1 MEIDFYVQSQ
11 AFMYSLLLGAALG
24 ILYGAF
30 KFIRTAFLSTKPAVI
45 ISDIAFMIV
54 ASLALFFY
62 SLAML
67 YGYVRIYVVFGALCG
82 FAAYRFSLGKLI
94 SRIYCPI
101 INALNVAN
109 KKIRTK
115 FKKITEK
122 LLKIGNNILY
132 NIGKKIDTFRNKQKG
147 LSVRK
152 RLRRVMKTKKRKP
165 QINPESNAETATIK
179 EIEPKK
185 KKRGRYILLYLAI
198 IGFAFYAVITIV
210 NQNIQ
215 IADKKAE
222 LDEINKQIN
231 VVEIQIK
238 YLDKVKSYS
247 GEQLKEYIE
256 KIAKNEMGYV
266 SEGERIFYNVSGE

>member
-11 AFMYSLLLGAALG
+11 AFLYSLLLGAALG

-101 INALNVAN
+101 INAINVIIQ
-109 KKIRTK
+109 KIKTK
-115 FKKITEK
+115 FKKITKK
-122 LLKIGNNILY
+122 LLKSSNNILY
-132 NIGKKIDTFRNKQKG
+132 NMSKKIDTFRNKRIG

-152 RLRRVMKTKKRKP
+152 KVKA
-165 QINPESNAETATIK
+165 SNEKGKEETA
-179 EIEPKK
+179 
-185 KKRGRYILLYLAI
+185 
-198 IGFAFYAVITIV
+198 
-210 NQNIQ
+210 
-215 IADKKAE
+215 D
-222 LDEINKQIN
+222 
-231 VVEIQIK
+231 
-238 YLDKVKSYS
+238 
-247 GEQLKEYIE
+247 
-256 KIAKNEMGYV
+256 
-266 SEGERIFYNVSGE
+266 

>member
-11 AFMYSLLLGAALG
+11 AFLYSILLGVALG
-24 ILYGAF
+24 ILYGSF

-101 INALNVAN
+101 INALNVVN

-132 NIGKKIDTFRNKQKG
+132 NIDKKIDTFRNKQKG

-152 RLRRVMKTKKRKP
+152 
-165 QINPESNAETATIK
+165 
-179 EIEPKK
+179 
-185 KKRGRYILLYLAI
+185 
-198 IGFAFYAVITIV
+198 
-210 NQNIQ
+210 
-215 IADKKAE
+215 
-222 LDEINKQIN
+222 
-231 VVEIQIK
+231 
-238 YLDKVKSYS
+238 KVKASN
-247 GEQLKEYIE
+247 ENEKE
-256 KIAKNEMGYV
+256 KTAD
-266 SEGERIFYNVSGE
+266 

>member
-1 MEIDFYVQSQ
+1 MEIDFYVQSR
-11 AFMYSLLLGAALG
+11 AFLYSLWLGVALG

-132 NIGKKIDTFRNKQKG
+132 NIDKKIDTFRNKQKG

-152 RLRRVMKTKKRKP
+152 
-165 QINPESNAETATIK
+165 
-179 EIEPKK
+179 
-185 KKRGRYILLYLAI
+185 
-198 IGFAFYAVITIV
+198 
-210 NQNIQ
+210 
-215 IADKKAE
+215 
-222 LDEINKQIN
+222 
-231 VVEIQIK
+231 
-238 YLDKVKSYS
+238 KVKASN
-247 GEQLKEYIE
+247 ENEKE
-256 KIAKNEMGYV
+256 KTAD
-266 SEGERIFYNVSGE
+266 

>member
-24 ILYGAF
+24 ILYGVF
-30 KFIRTAFLSTKPAVI
+30 KFIRTAFLSTKTAVI

-82 FAAYRFSLGKLI
+82 FTAYRFSLGKLI

-152 RLRRVMKTKKRKP
+152 
-165 QINPESNAETATIK
+165 
-179 EIEPKK
+179 
-185 KKRGRYILLYLAI
+185 
-198 IGFAFYAVITIV
+198 
-210 NQNIQ
+210 
-215 IADKKAE
+215 
-222 LDEINKQIN
+222 
-231 VVEIQIK
+231 
-238 YLDKVKSYS
+238 KVKASN
-247 GEQLKEYIE
+247 ENEKE
-256 KIAKNEMGYV
+256 KTAD
-266 SEGERIFYNVSGE
+266 

>member
-11 AFMYSLLLGAALG
+11 AFLYSLLLGAALG

-67 YGYVRIYVVFGALCG
+67 YSYVRIYVVFGALCG

-132 NIGKKIDTFRNKQKG
+132 NIDKKIDTFRNKQKG

-152 RLRRVMKTKKRKP
+152 
-165 QINPESNAETATIK
+165 
-179 EIEPKK
+179 
-185 KKRGRYILLYLAI
+185 
-198 IGFAFYAVITIV
+198 
-210 NQNIQ
+210 
-215 IADKKAE
+215 
-222 LDEINKQIN
+222 
-231 VVEIQIK
+231 
-238 YLDKVKSYS
+238 KVKASN
-247 GEQLKEYIE
+247 ENEKE
-256 KIAKNEMGYV
+256 KTAD
-266 SEGERIFYNVSGE
+266 

>member
-1 MEIDFYVQSQ
+1 MEIDFYVQSR
-11 AFMYSLLLGAALG
+11 AFLYSLLLGVALG

-101 INALNVAN
+101 NALNVAN

-132 NIGKKIDTFRNKQKG
+132 NIGKKIYTFRNKQKG

-152 RLRRVMKTKKRKP
+152 KVKA
-165 QINPESNAETATIK
+165 SNEN
-179 EIEPKK
+179 EKK
-185 KKRGRYILLYLAI
+185 K
-198 IGFAFYAVITIV
+198 T
-210 NQNIQ
+210 
-215 IADKKAE
+215 AD
-222 LDEINKQIN
+222 
-231 VVEIQIK
+231 
-238 YLDKVKSYS
+238 
-247 GEQLKEYIE
+247 
-256 KIAKNEMGYV
+256 
-266 SEGERIFYNVSGE
+266 

>member
-11 AFMYSLLLGAALG
+11 AFLYSLLLGAALG

-101 INALNVAN
+101 INAINVAN

-147 LSVRK
+147 LTIRK
-152 RLRRVMKTKKRKP
+152 KVK
-165 QINPESNAETATIK
+165 ESNENEK
-179 EIEPKK
+179 EKNTK
-185 KKRGRYILLYLAI
+185 SAVYIC
-198 IGFAFYAVITIV
+198 FAGAYGVGCS
-210 NQNIQ
+210 NGSN
-215 IADKKAE
+215 
-222 LDEINKQIN
+222 
-231 VVEIQIK
+231 
-238 YLDKVKSYS
+238 S
-247 GEQLKEYIE
+247 G
-256 KIAKNEMGYV
+256 MVFHCG
-266 SEGERIFYNVSGE
+266 

>member
-1 MEIDFYVQSQ
+1 MEIDFYVQSR
-11 AFMYSLLLGAALG
+11 AFLYSLLLGAALG

-132 NIGKKIDTFRNKQKG
+132 NIGKKIYTFRNKQKG

-152 RLRRVMKTKKRKP
+152 
-165 QINPESNAETATIK
+165 
-179 EIEPKK
+179 
-185 KKRGRYILLYLAI
+185 
-198 IGFAFYAVITIV
+198 
-210 NQNIQ
+210 
-215 IADKKAE
+215 
-222 LDEINKQIN
+222 
-231 VVEIQIK
+231 
-238 YLDKVKSYS
+238 KVKASN
-247 GEQLKEYIE
+247 ENEKE
-256 KIAKNEMGYV
+256 KTAD
-266 SEGERIFYNVSGE
+266 

>member
-11 AFMYSLLLGAALG
+11 AFLYSLLLGVALG
-24 ILYGAF
+24 ILYEAF

-132 NIGKKIDTFRNKQKG
+132 NIGKKIYTFRNKQKG

-152 RLRRVMKTKKRKP
+152 
-165 QINPESNAETATIK
+165 
-179 EIEPKK
+179 
-185 KKRGRYILLYLAI
+185 
-198 IGFAFYAVITIV
+198 
-210 NQNIQ
+210 
-215 IADKKAE
+215 
-222 LDEINKQIN
+222 
-231 VVEIQIK
+231 
-238 YLDKVKSYS
+238 KVKASN
-247 GEQLKEYIE
+247 ENEKE
-256 KIAKNEMGYV
+256 KTAD
-266 SEGERIFYNVSGE
+266 